1 MRKDIIMDK
10 KEDIVLDC
18 LREEQQKPEL
28 AIENGKYRP
37 MLMLS
42 VDGTICPG
50 AFYLNDEVNSY
61 PKFKKL
67 FDKYDEI
74 ILELEKYFNKDGIAN
89 EFKTW
94 RYCSKLGNISSKM
107 KILSKKYRI
116 RSLTLKEKDLL
127 TKKQACAGENQL
139 DEQK

>member
-1 MRKDIIMDK
+1 MDK
-10 KEDIVLDC
+10 KENSILDC
-18 LREEQQKPEL
+18 LREEQQKSEF
-28 AIENGKYRP
+28 AIENGRFRP

-50 AFYLNDEVNSY
+50 AFYLNDEVNSH

-94 RYCSKLGNISSKM
+94 RYCSKLGNISAKM
-107 KILSKKYRI
+107 KILSKKYGIQRF
-116 RSLTLKEKDLL
+116 TLKEKDIL
-127 TKKQACAGENQL
+127 TKKQTNASENIL
-139 DEQK
+139 D